1 MLNSRYK
8 LLRLLGDGTFGRVVL
23 AHDQQNSNREVAIKI
38 IRDVKR
44 YMENAQIE
52 ASILK
57 DIRKKDPEDRSACSI
72 LYDTFT
78 HDLKFFCLVLEPLG
92 TSLYDFLK
100 DNEYRGYWLQDIQ
113 DYSRQSMQALAFLHD
128 KLRMTHTDL
137 KPENV
142 LLYSP
147 QPARPS
153 RFPREAEWNRQHS
166 RESQQ
171 GLKPYLRP
179 ISSAI
184 KIIDFGNATYESE
197 QHSSTINTRQYRSPE
212 VLLSCG
218 WNELSDQWSIGCILM
233 ELYSGNQL
241 FETHEEM
248 EHLALFEK
256 IIGKFPTALLDSASR
271 SAKEKWFTRH
281 SDPDAGRLRLC
292 WPEGSSSASSVK
304 HVSSQPPLHQQVPP
318 AHSGLTDFVAD
329 LLVLEPNK
337 RKSAASMLRHP
348 FLTKMKFED

>member
-1 MLNSRYK
+1 MVLNSRYK
-8 LLRLLGDGTFGRVVL
+8 LRSLLGDGTFGRVVL
-23 AHDQQNSNREVAIKI
+23 AHDQHNSNKDVAIKI

-44 YMENAQIE
+44 YMENAEIE
-52 ASILK
+52 AKILK
-57 DIRKKDPEDRSACSI
+57 DIRKADPDDRSACSI
-72 LYDTFT
+72 LYETFT
-78 HDLKFFCLVLEPLG
+78 HDTKFFCLVLEPLG

-100 DNEYRGYWLQDIQ
+100 DNEYRGYWMQDIQ
-113 DYSRQSMQALAFLHD
+113 DYSRQCMVALAFLHE

-153 RFPREAEWNRQHS
+153 RFPREAEWFRQHE

-171 GLKPYLRP
+171 GLKPYMRP
-179 ISSAI
+179 VSSAI
-184 KIIDFGNATYESE
+184 KIIDFGNATYAEE
-197 QHSSTINTRQYRSPE
+197 QHTSTINTRQYRGPE

-256 IIGKFPTALLDSASR
+256 IIGHFPTALLDSASR
-271 SAKEKWFTRH
+271 SAKEKWFTQD
-281 SDPDAGRLRLC
+281 SGRLRLC
-292 WPEGSSSASSVK
+292 WPERSSSASSVK
-304 HVSSQPPLHQQVPP
+304 HVSSQRPLHQQVP
-318 AHSGLTDFVAD
+318 AEHSGLTDFVAD
-329 LLVLEPNK
+329 LLVLEPSK

-348 FLTKMKFED
+348 FITKMKFED